1 MSDCATGLKPA
12 STSLAFFEDRHPPA
26 SDFGRDV
33 RDGLSG
39 DPKTLSPIYFYDARG
54 SAIFDAIT
62 DTAEYYVTRTELG
75 VLDAFGA
82 EIAERAGPGAVVIE
96 PGSGSSL
103 KIRHLLDALNAPAG
117 YVGLDISKDHLFAA
131 CADLAAD
138 YPDLEIGAVCADF
151 TDGLDLEGL
160 DFPPGRRLIFFP
172 GSTIG
177 NFEPDDARAVL
188 AGFRQGMRPGDAVL
202 IGVDQVK
209 DPAVLE
215 AAYDDSDG
223 VTADFN
229 LNLIDR
235 MNRELDGDIDRSAFR
250 HRAVWNAEAARI
262 EMHLEALRD
271 MDFTAAGE
279 RFSMQKGETIH
290 TENSHKFTE
299 ASFSALAGAAGFT
312 VEASW
317 RDAAGLFALH
327 WLVPKTEA

>member
-1 MSDCATGLKPA
+1 MSDSATGLKPA

-33 RDGLSG
+33 REGLSG

-62 DTAEYYVTRTELG
+62 DTPEYYVTRTELG
-75 VLDAFGA
+75 VLETHGA
-82 EIAERAGPGAVVIE
+82 EIADRAGPRAVVIE
-96 PGSGSSL
+96 PGSGSSV

-131 CADLAAD
+131 CNELAAD

-151 TDGLDLEGL
+151 TDGLDLAGL

-177 NFEPDDARAVL
+177 NFEPEDAREVL

-202 IGVDQVK
+202 LGVDQVK
-209 DPAVLE
+209 ARETLE
-215 AAYDDSDG
+215 AAYDDGDG

-235 MNRELDGDIDRSAFR
+235 MNRELGGDIDRAGFR
-250 HRAVWNAEAARI
+250 HRAIWNAEAARI
-262 EMHLEALRD
+262 EMHLEALQD
-271 MDFTAAGE
+271 MAFTVAGE
-279 RFSMQKGETIH
+279 KFSMRKGETIH
-290 TENSHKFTE
+290 TENSHKFTQE
-299 ASFSALAGAAGFT
+299 SFSALADAAGFS
-312 VEASW
+312 VDASW
-317 RDAAGLFALH
+317 RDADGLFALH
-327 WLVPKTEA
+327 WLVPKPEA